1 MGAGIIRGQKIKA
14 DGLKGMQ
21 IHVMRSRESKS
32 NPDIDSSRTSQN
44 YSLDGLTAYELN
56 HRVAERIAELPGQR
70 TKTGKIRKIQS
81 NAVRMYDFIVTAS
94 NEDMKRLGDAGA
106 RSYFRDTLDF
116 MRKRYGA
123 RNVMYATVHT
133 DESTPHIHI
142 GLVPEYEGKLGAN
155 LLFTPESMRSLQ
167 DDFFVEVSSRYGLER
182 GEVGSKRKHESAVEL
197 KSRTLR
203 EVNELKEEYGAVKQK
218 ARRLFSMLDRVR
230 TAKDVRGFQRAVSD
244 VMHELGSVIMAHDV
258 DNEKGKG
265 GR

>member
-14 DGLKGMQ
+14 DGLRGMQ
-21 IHVMRSRESKS
+21 IHVERSRVSKS
-32 NPDIDSSRTSQN
+32 NPDIDAERSPQN
-44 YSLDGLTAYELN
+44 YVLDGLTAHDLN
-56 HRVAERIAELPGQR
+56 HRVAQRIAELPGQR

-116 MRKRYGA
+116 MKKRFGA
-123 RNVMYATVHT
+123 RNVMYATVHI
-133 DESTPHIHI
+133 DELTPHIHI

-155 LLFTPESMRSLQ
+155 LLFTPESMRQLQ
-167 DDFFVEVSSRYGLER
+167 DDFFTEVSSKYGLER

-203 EVNELKEEYGAVKQK
+203 EVKELEKEYGAVKQK
-218 ARRLFSMLDRVR
+218 ARRLFGMLDRVR
-230 TAKDVRGFQRAVSD
+230 TAKDVRGFQQAVGN
-244 VMHELGSVIMAHDV
+244 VMKELGGIVMAG
-258 DNEKGKG
+258 EKG